1 MAEIN
6 GLPLATSPP
15 IYHTF
20 INQSPERTFAPLY
33 NIQFSLHI
41 GDIHQDK
48 ELYFYQTLKPIK
60 KFLTKHT
67 YGNMASFVGQKQCRL
82 RSVVSK
88 LFESLYMIVKQN
100 VDCSCRALNWHVML
114 QTYHDIKTKL

>member
-20 INQSPERTFAPLY
+20 INESSERTFAPLY

-41 GDIHQDK
+41 GDIYQDK
-48 ELYFYQTLKPIK
+48 ELYFYQTFKPIK
-60 KFLTKHT
+60 NAENLTKHT
-67 YGNMASFVGQKQCRL
+67 YGNMASFVGQKQCRR

-88 LFESLYMIVKQN
+88 
-100 VDCSCRALNWHVML
+100 
-114 QTYHDIKTKL
+114 